1 MDRQLPQ
8 SNKVDRTVAKALD
21 VAGEA
26 EDNFIRLSTGVVLEA
41 MQANP
46 NVLIRIMTAQPRPEP
61 PVYFNKTMGR
71 EMENP
76 DDPDYI
82 KRVQAWEMNYNSGM
96 LNALIGLGTKLHT
109 LPKGMEGP
117 YPKTA
122 KRIQKVNG
130 KETIVEEEI
139 EPQWV
144 RDYASLGLP
153 IIHGSPSWYY
163 ITWVLFKAAVTDKD
177 TNAIGEKVKRLSGVR
192 EADVKAAESFPES
205 DEASR

>member
-1 MDRQLPQ
+1 MERPLPQ

-21 VAGEA
+21 AAGEA

-41 MQANP
+41 CQANP

-82 KRVQAWEMNYNSGM
+82 KRVQSWEMNYNSGM
-96 LNALIGLGTKLHT
+96 LNALIGLGTKLVSK
-109 LPKGMEGP
+109 PKGMAGP
-117 YPKTA
+117 DDDS
-122 KRIQKVNG
+122 
-130 KETIVEEEI
+130 
-139 EPQWV
+139 WLS
-144 RDYASLGLP
+144 DYKALGLP
-153 IIHGSPSWYY
+153 TMPDSKAWRY

-177 TNAIGEKVKRLSGVR
+177 TSAIGEKVKRLSGVR
-192 EADVKAAESFPES
+192 EADVKAAESFPEGN
-205 DEASR
+205 EASR